1 MNEEEGK
8 EGRIEHSKARER
20 VGQEAAAELVS
31 SASAAAAA
39 AGWIWMT
46 VVMGREFGRGE
57 GEGDDGDGGEAA
69 TGGSA

>member
-1 MNEEEGK
+1 M
-8 EGRIEHSKARER
+8 
-20 VGQEAAAELVS
+20 VS

-46 VVMGREFGRGE
+46 VVMGREFGRE
-57 GEGDDGDGGEAA
+57 AGEGDDGDGGEAA